1 MQLCL
6 CTIFAQVDSAWNSGD
21 PEGARCAAQTAKN
34 WNIGALVSG
43 IVTLV
48 LAIIVAIVIP
58 VVTVVIAA
66 GAAGAAGAISD
77 CYNSLGEYIC

>member
-48 LAIIVAIVIP
+48 LVIIVAIVIP

-66 GAAGAAGAISD
+66 GAVSAE
-77 CYNSLGEYIC
+77 CYNSLGENIC